1 MTSDELLD
9 GKAGPEAQANEIF
22 RIVSAMIDEAVMEV
36 GGVYAADAGTVT
48 HPGFPIV
55 VIRESR

>member
-1 MTSDELLD
+1 MTSGELLD

-22 RIVSAMIDEAVMEV
+22 RVVSTMIDEAVLEV
-36 GGVYAADAGTVT
+36 GGIYAADAGTVT

-55 VIRESR
+55 VVREAL

>member
-22 RIVSAMIDEAVMEV
+22 RIVSSMIDEAVQRV
-36 GGVYAADAGTVT
+36 GGVYAADANTLT
-48 HPGFPIV
+48 HPGFPFV
-55 VIRESR
+55 VVREAP

>member
-22 RIVSAMIDEAVMEV
+22 RIVSAMIDEAVLEV
-36 GGVYAADAGTVT
+36 GGVTAADAGTVA
-48 HPGFPIV
+48 HPGFPV
-55 VIRESR
+55 VVVREAL

>member
-22 RIVSAMIDEAVMEV
+22 RIVSSMIDEAVQRV
-36 GGVYAADAGTVT
+36 GNISAADSNTVA
-48 HPGFPIV
+48 HAGFPFV
-55 VIRESR
+55 VVREAP

>member
-22 RIVSAMIDEAVMEV
+22 RLVTQMIDEAVLEI
-36 GGVYAADAGTVT
+36 GKVYPANPDTVVY
-48 HPGFPIV
+48 PGFPFV
-55 VIRESR
+55 VVTEA